1 MFINKV
7 DKNRIESCH
16 DLENEFGTQLN
27 ITVSNSFNNYEKL
40 HGKPLISP
48 PNLEKSAMITPVN
61 TVVSLAPNS
70 FDNKLE
76 TKITE
81 NAFND
86 GLVEEKVDLTDLE
99 IASILNTFVFILFL
113 LFIILLNLISLF
125 ILPYMIKTPLKIDDW
140 KNWVNFIIKSWSAF
154 FSQVLLKLFNIW
166 FN

>member
-1 MFINKV
+1 
-7 DKNRIESCH
+7 
-16 DLENEFGTQLN
+16 
-27 ITVSNSFNNYEKL
+27 
-40 HGKPLISP
+40 
-48 PNLEKSAMITPVN
+48 MITPVN

-86 GLVEEKVDLTDLE
+86 ELVEEKVDLTDLE

-140 KNWVNFIIKSWSAF
+140 KN
-154 FSQVLLKLFNIW
+154 
-166 FN
+166 